1 MVNLTYGALLTSSD
15 GSVSFEPLGTDIL
28 ATLSG
33 NTSAFDPGDIAW
45 VLTSAALIVF
55 MLPGLGYLYSGLAR
69 RKNALSM
76 LFLSLVSLGI
86 VSFQW
91 FFIGYSLV
99 FSESGGSFFGDG
111 RNVGFRQVLERPVP
125 ETNGKLPEIVFA
137 TYQLMFACLV
147 PAVLLGAAAER
158 SRILPALIFIFCW
171 TTLCYD
177 MLAHWI
183 WSVNGWAY
191 KWGILDI
198 DAGGVPVEIASG
210 TAGLAYSYFIGKRRG
225 YGTERVAFKPSNV
238 GHVVLGTVFLWV
250 GWLGFNGGSCFAAS
264 LKAAMAVFVTNL
276 AGSVGGIVWLI
287 MDFRLER
294 KWSMVGF
301 CTGAIAGLVAITPAA
316 GFVGAPA
323 GALIG
328 LVSAAVSNL
337 STRLKV
343 SMRVDDPMDIF
354 AVHALAGVVG
364 VLMTGLFAQSSV
376 AANDGFS
383 QIDGG
388 WLDHNYIQFAKQI
401 VWALVGLGYT
411 FVVTYAIMFVINL
424 IPGCHFRSTEEAE
437 IVGMDEVELGEF
449 VADYAFH
456 HRDLEGLFD
465 PNELSRF
472 NSATVFHLTSMA
484 PRSYTRPSQ
493 HQHQQGGGGLP
504 PTMPRGGAAV
514 ADAME
519 NGEGNGNGNEKE
531 RPRSTSRGRTR
542 SKSRNRNSNT
552 IRASTPSGMD
562 RVDEIHSSSSAD
574 EFELKKLAS
583 SANTTTN
590 WTQSSVDSSDYGQKR
605 E

>member
-15 GSVSFEPLGTDIL
+15 GSISFEPLGTDIL
-28 ATLSG
+28 ATLQG

-158 SRILPALIFIFCW
+158 SRILPAMIFIFCW
-171 TTLCYD
+171 TTLVYD

-183 WSVNGWAY
+183 WSSNGWAY
-191 KWGILDI
+191 KW

-210 TAGLAYSYFIGKRRG
+210 TGGLAYSYFIGKRRG

-343 SMRVDDPMDIF
+343 TMRVDDPMDIF

-383 QIDGG
+383 EIDGG
-388 WLDHNYIQFAKQI
+388 WMDHNWVQFAKQI
-401 VWALVGLGYT
+401 VWALVGLGWT

-465 PNELSRF
+465 SNELSRF
-472 NSATVFHLTSMA
+472 NSVTRFHLTSMG
-484 PRSYTRPSQ
+484 PKSYTRPSQ
-493 HQHQQGGGGLP
+493 AHLP

-514 ADAME
+514 ADAYGQGAQE
-519 NGEGNGNGNEKE
+519 VEK
-531 RPRSTSRGRTR
+531 PRSRSRGRER
-542 SKSRNRNSNT
+542 SRSRSQF
-552 IRASTPSGMD
+552 RASTPSGMD
-562 RVDEIHSSSSAD
+562 RLEEVHSSD
-574 EFELKKLAS
+574 ELELKKLS
-583 SANTTTN
+583 GNGGGGVG
-590 WTQSSVDSSDYGQKR
+590 QEQGSVGSSDLSQK
-605 E
+605 

>member
-1 MVNLTYGALLTSSD
+1 MVNVTYGALLTSSD
-15 GSVSFEPLGTDIL
+15 GSYTFEPLGTDIIS
-28 ATLSG
+28 TLKG
-33 NTSAFDPGDIAW
+33 ETSAFDPGDIAW

-55 MLPGLGYLYSGLAR
+55 MMPGLGYLYSGLAR

-99 FSESGGSFFGDG
+99 FSETGGTFFGDG
-111 RNVGFRQVLERPVP
+111 KNVGFRQVLERPVP

-158 SRILPALIFIFCW
+158 SRILPAMLFIFAW
-171 TTLCYD
+171 TTLVYD

-191 KWGILDI
+191 KWGILTPVPLLV

-238 GHVVLGTVFLWV
+238 SHVVLGTVFLWV

-264 LKAAMAVFVTNL
+264 LKAALAIFNTNL
-276 AGSVGGIVWLI
+276 AGAVGGVVWLI

-323 GALIG
+323 SALVG

-337 STRLKV
+337 ATRLKV

-383 QIDGG
+383 EIDGG
-388 WLDHNYIQFAKQI
+388 WMDRNWVQLGKQ
-401 VWALVGLGYT
+401 VAWAAVGLAWT

-456 HRDLEGLFD
+456 QRDLEGLFD
-465 PNELSRF
+465 AHELSRF
-472 NSATVFHLTSMA
+472 NSVTKHHLTSSNPYAYRSRRYSSSPA
-484 PRSYTRPSQ
+484 PNRN
-493 HQHQQGGGGLP
+493 LP

-514 ADAME
+514 GDLTE
-519 NGEGNGNGNEKE
+519 NEKARARSASRDRGRS
-531 RPRSTSRGRTR
+531 RPRS
-542 SKSRNRNSNT
+542 
-552 IRASTPSGMD
+552 ATPGGMD
-562 RVDEIHSSSSAD
+562 RVDEVHSAD
-574 EFELKKLAS
+574 EVELKTVRKEGGS
-583 SANTTTN
+583 TSGE
-590 WTQSSVDSSDYGQKR
+590 SSDISQKK

>member
-1 MVNLTYGALLTSSD
+1 MVNLTYGALTTLSD
-15 GSVSFEPLGTDIL
+15 GTLSFEPLGTDIL
-28 ATLSG
+28 ATLQG
-33 NTSAFDPGDIAW
+33 TTSAFDPGDIAW

-111 RNVGFRQVLERPVP
+111 RNVGFRNVLERPVP
-125 ETNGKLPEIVFA
+125 ESNGKLPEIVFA

-158 SRILPALIFIFCW
+158 SRILPAMIFIFCW
-171 TTLCYD
+171 TTLVYD

-183 WSVNGWAY
+183 WSSNGWAN
-191 KWGILDI
+191 KWGILDY
-198 DAGGVPVEIASG
+198 AGGVPVEIASG
-210 TAGLAYSYFIGKRRG
+210 MGGLAYSYFIGKRRG

-276 AGSVGGIVWLI
+276 AGSVGGITWLI

-343 SMRVDDPMDIF
+343 TMRVDDPMDIF

-383 QIDGG
+383 EIAGG
-388 WLDHNYIQFAKQI
+388 WMDHNWVQFAKQI
-401 VWALVGLGYT
+401 VWALVGLSWT

-472 NSATVFHLTSMA
+472 NSATQFHLTSMA
-484 PRSYTRPSQ
+484 PRSYLRPGQAHMTHHNGSSN
-493 HQHQQGGGGLP
+493 GNGNYP
-504 PTMPRGGAAV
+504 PTMPRGGAA
-514 ADAME
+514 AMDAQYSE
-519 NGEGNGNGNEKE
+519 QNQGLNEK
-531 RPRSTSRGRTR
+531 PRSRSRGRTR
-542 SKSRNRNSNT
+542 SRSRQ
-552 IRASTPSGMD
+552 RASTPSGMD
-562 RVDEIHSSSSAD
+562 KVEEVNSSDEV
-574 EFELKKLAS
+574 ELRKLG
-583 SANTTTN
+583 NTT
-590 WTQSSVDSSDYGQKR
+590 SSTLEGSSLNTGSSDFSQKL
-605 E
+605 

>member
-15 GSVSFEPLGTDIL
+15 GSISFEPLGTDIL
-28 ATLSG
+28 ATLQG

-158 SRILPALIFIFCW
+158 SRILPAMIFIFCW
-171 TTLCYD
+171 TTLVYD

-183 WSVNGWAY
+183 WSSNGWAY
-191 KWGILDI
+191 KWGILEQVTNLHKARCDII

-276 AGSVGGIVWLI
+276 AGAVGGIVWLI

-343 SMRVDDPMDIF
+343 TMRVDDPMDIF

-383 QIDGG
+383 EIDGG
-388 WLDHNYIQFAKQI
+388 WIDHNWVQFAKQI
-401 VWALVGLGYT
+401 VWALVGLGWT

-472 NSATVFHLTSMA
+472 NSVTRFHLTSMG
-484 PRSYTRPSQ
+484 PKSYTRPSQ
-493 HQHQQGGGGLP
+493 AHLP

-514 ADAME
+514 ADAYGQGAQE
-519 NGEGNGNGNEKE
+519 VEK
-531 RPRSTSRGRTR
+531 PRSRSRGRER
-542 SKSRNRNSNT
+542 SRSRSQF
-552 IRASTPSGMD
+552 RASTPSGMD
-562 RVDEIHSSSSAD
+562 RLEEVHSSD
-574 EFELKKLAS
+574 ELELKKLS
-583 SANTTTN
+583 RNGVGEVGVEQGSMG
-590 WTQSSVDSSDYGQKR
+590 SSDLSQK
-605 E
+605 

>member
-1 MVNLTYGALLTSSD
+1 MVNVTYGSLQTAAD
-15 GSVSFEPLGTDIL
+15 GTYTFEPLGTDII
-28 ATLSG
+28 ATLG
-33 NTSAFDPGDIAW
+33 GETAGFDPGDIAW

-76 LFLSLVSLGI
+76 LFLSVVSLAI

-111 RNVGFRQVLERPVP
+111 RNVGFRRVLERPVP

-158 SRILPALIFIFCW
+158 SRILPAMMFIFAW
-171 TTLCYD
+171 TTLVYD
-177 MLAHWI
+177 PLAHWI

-191 KWGILDI
+191 KW

-225 YGTERVAFKPSNV
+225 YGTERILFKPSNV
-238 GHVVLGTVFLWV
+238 GNVVLGTVFLWV

-276 AGSVGGIVWLI
+276 AGSVGGITWLI

-301 CTGAIAGLVAITPAA
+301 CTGAIAGLVAVTPAA

-328 LVSAAVSNL
+328 FVSAAVSNL

-364 VLMTGLFAQSSV
+364 VIMTGLFAQSSV

-383 QIDGG
+383 AIDGG
-388 WLDHNYIQFAKQI
+388 WLDHNYKQLYKQI
-401 VWALVGLGYT
+401 VWALVGLSWT

-424 IPGCHFRSTEEAE
+424 IPGCKFRSTEEAE
-437 IVGMDEVELGEF
+437 IVGMDEVELGEY

-456 HRDLEGLFD
+456 QRDLEGEYEAHTSSLSA
-465 PNELSRF
+465 PNDSD
-472 NSATVFHLTSMA
+472 SAEKLNMTTEKDTNHNGKT
-484 PRSYTRPSQ
+484 P
-493 HQHQQGGGGLP
+493 LP
-504 PTMPRGGAAV
+504 PTMPRGGAAAV
-514 ADAME
+514 SAAADLDGDTAIDSD
-519 NGEGNGNGNEKE
+519 
-531 RPRSTSRGRTR
+531 RSRSISRGRSR
-542 SKSRNRNSNT
+542 SAQRGRMQT
-552 IRASTPSGMD
+552 
-562 RVDEIHSSSSAD
+562 VDEGYRD
-574 EFELKKLAS
+574 EMELRAVS
-583 SANTTTN
+583 
-590 WTQSSVDSSDYGQKR
+590 R
-605 E
+605 ERRESNAGGI

>member
-15 GSVSFEPLGTDIL
+15 GSISFEPLGTDIL
-28 ATLSG
+28 ATLQG

-158 SRILPALIFIFCW
+158 SRILPAMIFIFCW
-171 TTLCYD
+171 TTLVYD

-183 WSVNGWAY
+183 WSSNGWAY
-191 KWGILDI
+191 KWGILDDI
-198 DAGGVPVEIASG
+198 VDAGGVPVEIASG
-210 TAGLAYSYFIGKRRG
+210 TGGLAYSYFIGKRRG

-343 SMRVDDPMDIF
+343 TMRVDDPMDIF

-383 QIDGG
+383 EIDGG
-388 WLDHNYIQFAKQI
+388 WMDHNWVQFAKQI
-401 VWALVGLGYT
+401 VWALVGLGWT

-465 PNELSRF
+465 SNELSRF
-472 NSATVFHLTSMA
+472 NSVTRFHLTSMG
-484 PRSYTRPSQ
+484 PKSYTRPSQ
-493 HQHQQGGGGLP
+493 AHLP

-514 ADAME
+514 ADAYGQGAQE
-519 NGEGNGNGNEKE
+519 VEK
-531 RPRSTSRGRTR
+531 PRSRSRGRER
-542 SKSRNRNSNT
+542 SRSRSQF
-552 IRASTPSGMD
+552 RASTPSGMD
-562 RVDEIHSSSSAD
+562 RLEEVHSSD
-574 EFELKKLAS
+574 ELELKKLS
-583 SANTTTN
+583 GNGGGGVG
-590 WTQSSVDSSDYGQKR
+590 QEQGSVGSSDLSQK
-605 E
+605 

>member
-1 MVNLTYGALLTSSD
+1 MVNITYGALHTSSD
-15 GSVSFEPLGTDIL
+15 GTYTFEPLGTDIIS
-28 ATLSG
+28 TLG
-33 NTSAFDPGDIAW
+33 GETSAFDPGDIAW

-55 MLPGLGYLYSGLAR
+55 MMPGLGYLYSGLAR

-99 FSESGGSFFGDG
+99 FSETGGTFFGDG
-111 RNVGFRQVLERPVP
+111 KNVGFRQVLERPVP

-158 SRILPALIFIFCW
+158 SRILPAMLFIFAW
-171 TTLCYD
+171 TTLVYD

-191 KWGILDI
+191 KWGVLEMARADCFFWPSIAAVLTCNCALL

-238 GHVVLGTVFLWV
+238 SHVVLGTVFLWV

-264 LKAAMAVFVTNL
+264 LKAALAVFNTNL
-276 AGSVGGIVWLI
+276 AGAVGGVVWLI

-323 GALIG
+323 AALIG

-337 STRLKV
+337 ATRVKV

-383 QIDGG
+383 AIDGG
-388 WLDHNYIQFAKQI
+388 WMDRNWVQLGKQ
-401 VWALVGLGYT
+401 VAWACVGLGWT

-456 HRDLEGLFD
+456 QRDLEGLFD
-465 PNELSRF
+465 AHELSRF
-472 NSATVFHLTSMA
+472 NSVTKHHLTSSNPYAYHSRRYSSSPA
-484 PRSYTRPSQ
+484 PHHNRS
-493 HQHQQGGGGLP
+493 LP

-514 ADAME
+514 GDLTD
-519 NGEGNGNGNEKE
+519 NEKVRARSASRDRGRS
-531 RPRSTSRGRTR
+531 RPRS
-542 SKSRNRNSNT
+542 
-552 IRASTPSGMD
+552 ATPGGMD
-562 RVDEIHSSSSAD
+562 RVDEVHSAD
-574 EFELKKLAS
+574 EVELKTVHREGGS
-583 SANTTTN
+583 TSGE
-590 WTQSSVDSSDYGQKR
+590 SSDISQKKD
-605 E
+605 

>member
-15 GSVSFEPLGTDIL
+15 GSISFEPLGTDIL
-28 ATLSG
+28 ATLQG

-158 SRILPALIFIFCW
+158 SRILPAMIFIFCW
-171 TTLCYD
+171 TTLVYD

-183 WSVNGWAY
+183 WSSNGWAY
-191 KWGILDI
+191 KWGILEGEINSHKARCDI
-198 DAGGVPVEIASG
+198 ADAGGVPVEIASG
-210 TAGLAYSYFIGKRRG
+210 TGGLAYSYFIGKRRG

-276 AGSVGGIVWLI
+276 AGAVGGIVWLI

-343 SMRVDDPMDIF
+343 TMRVDDPMDIF

-383 QIDGG
+383 EIDGG
-388 WLDHNYIQFAKQI
+388 WMDHNWVQFAKQI
-401 VWALVGLGYT
+401 VWALVGLGWT

-472 NSATVFHLTSMA
+472 NSVTRFHLTSMG
-484 PRSYTRPSQ
+484 PKSYTRPSQ
-493 HQHQQGGGGLP
+493 AHLP

-514 ADAME
+514 ADAYGQGAQE
-519 NGEGNGNGNEKE
+519 VEK
-531 RPRSTSRGRTR
+531 PRSRSRGRER
-542 SKSRNRNSNT
+542 SRSRSQF
-552 IRASTPSGMD
+552 RASTPSGMD
-562 RVDEIHSSSSAD
+562 RLEEVHSSD
-574 EFELKKLAS
+574 ELELKKLS
-583 SANTTTN
+583 RNGVGEVGVEQGSMG
-590 WTQSSVDSSDYGQKR
+590 SSDLSQK
-605 E
+605 

>member
-1 MVNLTYGALLTSSD
+1 MVNVTYGALLTSAD
-15 GSVSFEPLGTDIL
+15 GGMTFEPLGTDIV
-28 ATLSG
+28 ATLAG
-33 NTSAFDPGDIAW
+33 TTSVFDPGDIAW

-99 FSESGGSFFGDG
+99 FSESGGTFFGDG
-111 RNVGFRQVLERPVP
+111 RNVGFRNVLERPVP

-158 SRILPALIFIFCW
+158 SRILPAMLFIFAW

-177 MLAHWI
+177 MLAHWV

-191 KWGILDI
+191 KW

-238 GHVVLGTVFLWV
+238 SHVVLGTVFLWV

-264 LKAAMAVFVTNL
+264 LKAAMAVFNTNL
-276 AGSVGGIVWLI
+276 AGAVGGIVWLI

-316 GFVGAPA
+316 GFCGAPA
-323 GALIG
+323 SALIG

-364 VLMTGLFAQSSV
+364 VIMTGLFAQASV

-383 QIDGG
+383 AIDGG
-388 WLDHNYIQFAKQI
+388 WLDHNYVQLGKQ
-401 VWALVGLGYT
+401 VAWACVGLGWT

-456 HRDLEGLFD
+456 QRDLEGLFD
-465 PNELSRF
+465 AHELSRF
-472 NSATVFHLTSMA
+472 NSVTKHHLTSSNPYA
-484 PRSYTRPSQ
+484 YRSRRYSSSP
-493 HQHQQGGGGLP
+493 LP
-504 PTMPRGGAAV
+504 PSMPRGGAAV
-514 ADAME
+514 ADLT
-519 NGEGNGNGNEKE
+519 EKSGQRNHSRSASRDRGRS
-531 RPRSTSRGRTR
+531 RPRAT
-542 SKSRNRNSNT
+542 
-552 IRASTPSGMD
+552 TPGVGEMA
-562 RVDEIHSSSSAD
+562 RVDEVHSAD
-574 EFELKKLAS
+574 EYELREVKNVGS
-583 SANTTTN
+583 
-590 WTQSSVDSSDYGQKR
+590 SSDESERKL
-605 E
+605 

>member
-15 GSVSFEPLGTDIL
+15 GSISFEPLGTDIL
-28 ATLSG
+28 ATLQG

-158 SRILPALIFIFCW
+158 SRILPAMIFIFCW
-171 TTLCYD
+171 TTLVYD

-183 WSVNGWAY
+183 WSSNGWAY
-191 KWGILDI
+191 KWARCDI
-198 DAGGVPVEIASG
+198 ADAGGVPVEIASG
-210 TAGLAYSYFIGKRRG
+210 TGGLAYSYFIGKRRG

-276 AGSVGGIVWLI
+276 AGAVGGIVWLI

-343 SMRVDDPMDIF
+343 TMRVDDPMDIF

-383 QIDGG
+383 EIDGG
-388 WLDHNYIQFAKQI
+388 WMDHNWVQFAKQI
-401 VWALVGLGYT
+401 VWALVGLGWT

-472 NSATVFHLTSMA
+472 NSVTRFHLTSMG
-484 PRSYTRPSQ
+484 PKSYTRPSQ
-493 HQHQQGGGGLP
+493 AHLP

-514 ADAME
+514 ADAYGQGAQE
-519 NGEGNGNGNEKE
+519 VEK
-531 RPRSTSRGRTR
+531 PRSRSRGRER
-542 SKSRNRNSNT
+542 SRSRSQF
-552 IRASTPSGMD
+552 RASTPSGMD
-562 RVDEIHSSSSAD
+562 RLEEVHSSD
-574 EFELKKLAS
+574 ELELKKLS
-583 SANTTTN
+583 RNGVGEVGLEQGSMG
-590 WTQSSVDSSDYGQKR
+590 SSDLSQK
-605 E
+605 

>member
-15 GSVSFEPLGTDIL
+15 GSISFEPLGTDIL
-28 ATLSG
+28 ATLQG

-158 SRILPALIFIFCW
+158 SRILPAMIFIFCW
-171 TTLCYD
+171 TTLVYD

-183 WSVNGWAY
+183 WSSNGWAY
-191 KWGILDI
+191 KWARCDI
-198 DAGGVPVEIASG
+198 TDAGGVPVEIASG
-210 TAGLAYSYFIGKRRG
+210 TGGLAYSYFIGKRRG

-343 SMRVDDPMDIF
+343 TMRVDDPMDIF

-383 QIDGG
+383 EIDGG
-388 WLDHNYIQFAKQI
+388 WMDHNWVQFAKQI
-401 VWALVGLGYT
+401 VWALVGLGWT

-465 PNELSRF
+465 SNELSRF
-472 NSATVFHLTSMA
+472 NSVTRFHLTSMG
-484 PRSYTRPSQ
+484 PKSYTRPSQ
-493 HQHQQGGGGLP
+493 AHLP

-514 ADAME
+514 ADAYGQGAQE
-519 NGEGNGNGNEKE
+519 VEK
-531 RPRSTSRGRTR
+531 PRSRSRGRER
-542 SKSRNRNSNT
+542 SRSRSQF
-552 IRASTPSGMD
+552 RASTPSGMD
-562 RVDEIHSSSSAD
+562 RLEEVHSSD
-574 EFELKKLAS
+574 ELELKKLS
-583 SANTTTN
+583 GNGGGGVG
-590 WTQSSVDSSDYGQKR
+590 QEQGSVGSSDLSQK
-605 E
+605 

>member
-1 MVNLTYGALLTSSD
+1 MVNVTYGSLRTASD
-15 GSVSFEPLGTDIL
+15 GTYTFEPLGTDII
-28 ATLSG
+28 ATIGDETSG
-33 NTSAFDPGDIAW
+33 FDPGDIAW

-76 LFLSLVSLGI
+76 LFLSLVSLAI

-99 FSESGGSFFGDG
+99 FSESGGSFLGDG
-111 RNVGFRQVLERPVP
+111 RNVGFRRVLERAVP

-158 SRILPALIFIFCW
+158 SRILPAMMFIFAW
-171 TTLCYD
+171 TTLVYD
-177 MLAHWI
+177 PLAHWI

-191 KWGILDI
+191 KW

-225 YGTERVAFKPSNV
+225 YGTERILFKPSNV
-238 GHVVLGTVFLWV
+238 GNVVLGTVFLWV

-276 AGSVGGIVWLI
+276 AGSVGGITWLI

-383 QIDGG
+383 AIDGG
-388 WLDHNYIQFAKQI
+388 WLDHNYKQLGKQI
-401 VWALVGLGYT
+401 VWALVGLSWT

-424 IPGCHFRSTEEAE
+424 IPGCKFRATEEAE
-437 IVGMDEVELGEF
+437 IVGMDEVELGEY

-456 HRDLEGLFD
+456 QRDLEGEYEAHTSS
-465 PNELSRF
+465 PNDID
-472 NSATVFHLTSMA
+472 SANKIHLTEKGMGNGKENNNHGDT
-484 PRSYTRPSQ
+484 P
-493 HQHQQGGGGLP
+493 LP
-504 PTMPRGGAAV
+504 PTMPRGGLAATSAA
-514 ADAME
+514 ADHDGGSDTAS
-519 NGEGNGNGNEKE
+519 
-531 RPRSTSRGRTR
+531 RSLSRGRSR
-542 SKSRNRNSNT
+542 SAHRGRMS
-552 IRASTPSGMD
+552 
-562 RVDEIHSSSSAD
+562 RVDEGFD
-574 EFELKKLAS
+574 ELEMRMVR
-583 SANTTTN
+583 
-590 WTQSSVDSSDYGQKR
+590 TQSNAGGI
-605 E
+605 

>member
-1 MVNLTYGALLTSSD
+1 MVNLTYGALMSSPD
-15 GSVSFEPLGTDIL
+15 GTYTFEPLGTDIL
-28 ATLSG
+28 ATLQG
-33 NTSAFDPGDIAW
+33 ETAAFDPGDIAW

-55 MLPGLGYLYSGLAR
+55 MMPGLGYLYSGLAR

-158 SRILPALIFIFCW
+158 SRILPAMIFIFCW
-171 TTLCYD
+171 TTLVYD

-183 WSVNGWAY
+183 WSSNGWAY
-191 KWGILDI
+191 KW

-276 AGSVGGIVWLI
+276 AGAVGGIVWLI

-343 SMRVDDPMDIF
+343 TMRVDDPMDIF

-383 QIDGG
+383 EIDGG
-388 WLDHNYIQFAKQI
+388 WLDHNWIQFAKQI
-401 VWALVGLGYT
+401 VWALVGLGWT

-465 PNELSRF
+465 NNELSRF
-472 NSATVFHLTSMA
+472 NSVTRFHLTSMG
-484 PRSYTRPSQ
+484 PKSYTRPSQ
-493 HQHQQGGGGLP
+493 AGLP
-504 PTMPRGGAAV
+504 PTMPRGGAAAV
-514 ADAME
+514 DAHAQQE
-519 NGEGNGNGNEKE
+519 NEK
-531 RPRSTSRGRTR
+531 PRSRSRGRER
-542 SKSRNRNSNT
+542 SRSRSQF
-552 IRASTPSGMD
+552 RASTPSGMD
-562 RVDEIHSSSSAD
+562 RLEEVHSAD
-574 EFELKKLAS
+574 ELELKKLGKGGNRIEAG
-583 SANTTTN
+583 
-590 WTQSSVDSSDYGQKR
+590 SVGSSDLSQK
-605 E
+605 